1 MSKKKEKPITTLM
14 SIMFGDVKEHP
25 WDSTT
30 GILQYKTNKN
40 PKTNKQQQKTEL
52 KKNRKKKANQQKIA
66 QINTARNNNKKP
78 PSDYIYSLSKNIHF
92 CKPNIEMK
100 NYYK

>member
-1 MSKKKEKPITTLM
+1 M

-52 KKNRKKKANQQKIA
+52 KKNKKKKANQQKIA
-66 QINTARNNNKKP
+66 QINTARNNNKKTP
-78 PSDYIYSLSKNIHF
+78 LTISIHF
-92 CKPNIEMK
+92 LKTYISANPT
-100 NYYK
+100 